1 LEQAVVSIML
11 AAYKIERIRLTK
23 THLVVAAGFCST
35 GWMNE
40 GEEVK
45 RRRRRSTQEIQR
57 E

>member
-1 LEQAVVSIML
+1 ML

-23 THLVVAAGFCST
+23 THLVDAAGFCST

-57 E
+57 G